1 MIVQFLVA
9 LVATVSFAV
18 LYDAPQKELLFSGL
32 SGAVGWV
39 VYLYLTDEMQIN
51 KVFACVTATLILTLI
66 ARILAVVRCCPVT
79 VYLLVSIFP
88 LVPGTG
94 IYYTSYYLITRQN
107 ELFAATG
114 LATFETAAAIA
125 FGIAMG
131 FGLPQSWF
139 WIFQRPKTLRR
150 QEIFRGREELQNPEG
165 VRSTEEF
172 QRREDI
178 ERKSN
183 DT

>member
-9 LVATVSFAV
+9 MVATVSFAV
-18 LYDAPQKELLFSGL
+18 LYDAPRPELLFSGL

-39 VYLYLTDEMQIN
+39 VYLCLFEGLQVN
-51 KVFACVTATLILTLI
+51 KVVSCVAATFILTLI

-94 IYYTSYYLITRQN
+94 IYYTSYYLITRQSQ
-107 ELFAATG
+107 LFAATG

-131 FGLPQSWF
+131 FGLPQGWF
-139 WIFQRPKTLRR
+139 G
-150 QEIFRGREELQNPEG
+150 IFRRRKSFEEAH
-165 VRSTEEF
+165 
-172 QRREDI
+172 RREISRRPDKKEKS
-178 ERKSN
+178 ERKE
-183 DT
+183 

>member
-9 LVATVSFAV
+9 MVATVSFAV
-18 LYDAPQKELLFSGL
+18 LYDAPRPELLFSGL

-39 VYLYLTDEMQIN
+39 VYLYLFEGLQMN
-51 KVFACVTATLILTLI
+51 GVVSCVAATFILTLI
-66 ARILAVVRCCPVT
+66 ARILAVIRCCPVT

-107 ELFAATG
+107 QLFAVTG

-139 WIFQRPKTLRR
+139 G
-150 QEIFRGREELQNPEG
+150 IFRRRKGFQKIRKEQSEG
-165 VRSTEEF
+165 NERF
-172 QRREDI
+172 
-178 ERKSN
+178 ERKN
-183 DT
+183 TDT